1 MKAKNF
7 CLIVFAI
14 IAMAVLFM
22 SCGTVGPTDPDRIP
36 KASSV
41 RVDYL
46 RVLPVPTP
54 QAMDDPTLG
63 WSYDPYQGGASNMT
77 KIAEDSFSVSGI
89 SIMTET
95 KIRIWVRDPRM
106 WNGTSLEVCKA
117 LKIDGQEL
125 ETGSIYGTITFI
137 KGNDGKIRKSGG

>member
-1 MKAKNF
+1 MKAKNVLMI
-7 CLIVFAI
+7 CVIL
-14 IAMAVLFM
+14 AMAVIFTA
-22 SCGTVGPTDPDRIP
+22 CAQVGPTDPDRVP
-36 KASSV
+36 KSSNV
-41 RVDYL
+41 RVEYL

-63 WSYDPYQGGASNMT
+63 WSYDSNQGGASNMT

-106 WNGTSLEVCKA
+106 WNGTSLEVCKT

-125 ETGSIYGTITFI
+125 EVGSIYGTITFI
-137 KGNDGKIRKSGG
+137 KGNDGKIRKPGG